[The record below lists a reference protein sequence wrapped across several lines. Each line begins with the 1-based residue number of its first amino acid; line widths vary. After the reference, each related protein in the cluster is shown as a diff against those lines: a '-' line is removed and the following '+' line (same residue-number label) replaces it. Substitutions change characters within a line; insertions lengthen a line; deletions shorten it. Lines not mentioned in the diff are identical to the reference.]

1 MSTTTEIETSHELLA
16 KLARRRRRQYA
27 EQLIVTWLLRAAA
40 LISILTT
47 VGIVIILVAQSAG
60 FFAEVSVWDF
70 LTGTEWAPLFSP
82 QKFGVLSLV
91 GGTLLVAVIAGIVS
105 LTLGLGAAIFLS
117 EYAPERLRRIL
128 KPILEVLAGIP
139 TVVYGYFALTFVT
152 PILQSVFG
160 YDRVIVFNAL
170 SAGLVM
176 GLMIMPM
183 VSTLSE
189 DAMVAVPRSLR
200 DAAYALGATRFEV
213 STRVVIPAALSGI
226 VASFILAVSRAIGE
240 TMIVKIAAGATPN
253 LTLNPL
259 ESVQA
264 MTAYIVQV
272 SLGETPQGSLEYKT
286 IFAVGLLLFV
296 MTLAMNIIG
305 RWVISRFRQQ
315 YD

>member
-1 MSTTTEIETSHELLA
+1 M
-16 KLARRRRRQYA
+16 LARRRRRQYA
-27 EQLIVTWLLRAAA
+27 EQLIITWLLRAAA

-91 GGTLLVAVIAGIVS
+91 GGTLLVALIAGIVS

-213 STRVVIPAALSGI
+213 STKVVIPAALSGI